1 MEFWQRFQCIWIAT
15 VDQSGGFGKV
25 RAVIRAALQ
34 TLRTLPGSSLVHV
47 HVAPHH
53 SFYRKSLFI
62 WLARLFGKPVIIH
75 IHAGDFGDF
84 WSSGGVPR
92 RTFVSATVRS
102 ARLVLAVSRLLAE
115 DLQRCCDALP
125 VMVMPNPFD
134 MPPVRRG
141 QLPSVRTILFA
152 GRNEREKGVFDLIE
166 AFREIHR
173 VLPDVRLILAGDG
186 KTAEAESMV
195 RQLRLSD
202 CVEFPGWLG
211 ENTLA
216 ERYSQASVFCLPSY
230 IEGMPIA
237 VLQSMAAG
245 VPVVAS
251 AVGGIC
257 DVLQAGAGLTV
268 APGDVE
274 DLARQLIRVLI
285 DPDLQRR
292 LAAAGREALC
302 AYKADSVN
310 KRIESVYQDLL
321 TGTAKPHPAFHGV

>member
-1 MEFWQRFQCIWIAT
+1 
-15 VDQSGGFGKV
+15 
-25 RAVIRAALQ
+25 
-34 TLRTLPGSSLVHV
+34 
-47 HVAPHH
+47 
-53 SFYRKSLFI
+53 
-62 WLARLFGKPVIIH
+62 
-75 IHAGDFGDF
+75 
-84 WSSGGVPR
+84 
-92 RTFVSATVRS
+92 
-102 ARLVLAVSRLLAE
+102 
-115 DLQRCCDALP
+115 
-125 VMVMPNPFD
+125 MVMPNPFD

-152 GRNEREKGVFDLIE
+152 GRIEREKGVFDLIE
-166 AFREIHR
+166 AFREVHR
-173 VLPDVRLILAGDG
+173 VLPDVRLVLAGDG

-211 ENTLA
+211 ENALA

-268 APGDVE
+268 APGDIE